1 VAAAGILVDM
11 IVQSCDGVPG
21 ETSISF
27 TVLDSQMDLCISV
40 LKKMDVNFRKVSGSK
55 DIAKL
60 SVSGIGLRSHTSV
73 GIGMFEALAS
83 AGINVQMIN
92 TSELRVN
99 VVVDGKDG
107 DRGLEALQRKF
118 ADALM

>member
-1 VAAAGILVDM
+1 M
-11 IVQSCDGVPG
+11 KVQFG
-21 ETSISF
+21 
-27 TVLDSQMDLCISV
+27 
-40 LKKMDVNFRKVSGSK
+40 KVSGSNE
-55 DIAKL
+55 IAKL

-73 GIGMFEALAS
+73 GIGMFEALAI

-107 DRGLEALQRKF
+107 QRGLEALQRKF
-118 ADALM
+118 ADSLV